1 MKTIYLALATGAV
14 LAAVAATAALGMDP
28 PAQDKPAAPVC
39 FRGDMV
45 RNFAARDEEH
55 LYLRVG
61 VKSDVYVFDMVG
73 ACSGL
78 QEADSVSVGTG
89 ACLGAPAD
97 VMVVFRNGKRLAR
110 GNAIC
115 HARVV
120 AKLSKE
126 EAAKTLPPGTH
137 P

>member
-1 MKTIYLALATGAV
+1 MKTSYLTLAAGAV
-14 LAAVAATAALGMDP
+14 LAAAAATAALGEQ
-28 PAQDKPAAPVC
+28 PAQGKPAAPQC

-45 RNFAARDEEH
+45 RNFAAKDEEH

-61 VKSDVYVFDMVG
+61 VKSDVYVLDMIG

-89 ACLGAPAD
+89 ACLGTPAD
-97 VMVVFRNGKRLAR
+97 VMVVFRNGRRLAR
-110 GNAIC
+110 GSAIC

>member
-14 LAAVAATAALGMDP
+14 LAAAAGTAALSDP

-45 RNFAARDEEH
+45 RNFVARDEEH

-61 VKSDVYVFDMVG
+61 VKSDVYVFDMIG
-73 ACSGL
+73 GCPGL
-78 QEADSVSVGTG
+78 EQADSVSVGTG

-97 VMVVFRNGKRLAR
+97 VMVVFRNGRRLAR
-110 GNAIC
+110 GSSIC

-126 EAAKTLPPGTH
+126 EAAKTLPPGAH

>member
-1 MKTIYLALATGAV
+1 MKTIYLGLATGAV
-14 LAAVAATAALGMDP
+14 LAVVAATAALGMDP

-45 RNFAARDEEH
+45 RNFATRDEEH

-61 VKSDVYVFDMVG
+61 VKSDVYVFDMIG
-73 ACSGL
+73 GCPGL
-78 QEADSVSVGTG
+78 EQADSVSVGTG
-89 ACLGAPAD
+89 ACLSAPAD

-110 GNAIC
+110 GSAIC

-126 EAAKTLPPGTH
+126 EAAKTLPPGAH